1 MSSLP
6 CPLPHLPTSA
16 MAALSDIML
25 ESPECESLEY
35 SYGQESASPLHDYT
49 YSPATSG
56 EGDYSYSPASPI
68 PTDYSYSYQPGPGER
83 YSPPSS
89 PPCPG
94 EMPHWVAG
102 AGALLPPYSY
112 PGNTAMYWQNTA
124 LQLITMHFNSLVL
137 VSLHIPAQY

>member
-1 MSSLP
+1 
-6 CPLPHLPTSA
+6 

-35 SYGQESASPLHDYT
+35 SYGQEPASPLHDYT

-56 EGDYSYSPASPI
+56 EGDYSYSPASPL
-68 PTDYSYSYQPGPGER
+68 PADYSYSYQPGPGDR

-89 PPCPG
+89 PTCPG

-102 AGALLPPYSY
+102 AGALLPPYTY
-112 PGNTAMYWQNTA
+112 PGNTARTVPAGYCTTTHSGA
-124 LQLITMHFNSLVL
+124 LQFTSIGFTSHPCTSV
-137 VSLHIPAQY
+137 Q